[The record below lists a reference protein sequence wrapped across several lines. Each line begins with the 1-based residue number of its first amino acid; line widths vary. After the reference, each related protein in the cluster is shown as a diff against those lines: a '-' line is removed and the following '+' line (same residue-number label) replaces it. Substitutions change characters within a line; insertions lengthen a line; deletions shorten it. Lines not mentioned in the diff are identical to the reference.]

1 MEILLELLAAD
12 LERDG
17 WCRFASNS
25 ECEAAIAL
33 AADRAVKF
41 LGRPAAGR
49 AGATCETIIPSARSD
64 AHPRSQSAAYGLDAI
79 PLHTELSH
87 RLAPCR
93 YLVLGCID
101 PGRSCSATTTLDW
114 RMLGLSP
121 NEMALLKSAPLLI
134 RNGRKSFYSTAIPR
148 DERFLRYDSQCVE
161 GVDARGHAALETIRV
176 RLSSVPP
183 VAHPLQ
189 RGDILVI
196 DNWRTLHGR
205 EAVPEQSGRRLV
217 RRLVDA

>member
-1 MEILLELLAAD
+1 MELLATD
-12 LERDG
+12 LERNG
-17 WCRFASNS
+17 WCRFASKS
-25 ECEAAIAL
+25 ECDAAIAL
-33 AADRAVKF
+33 AADRAVEL

-49 AGATCETIIPSARSD
+49 AGATCETIVPRVRSD
-64 AHPRSQSAAYGLDAI
+64 AHPRSQSAAHGLDAI
-79 PLHTELSH
+79 PLHAELSH

-93 YLVLGCID
+93 YVVLGCLD
-101 PGRSCSATTTLDW
+101 PGRSGSATTTLEW
-114 RMLGLSP
+114 RKLGLTP

-148 DERFLRYDSQCVE
+148 DGRFLRYDRECVE
-161 GVDARGHAALETIRV
+161 AVDARGRAALDLIRA
-176 RLSSVPP
+176 RLSSVGP

-205 EAVPEQSGRRLV
+205 EAVTEQSGRRLV

>member
-1 MEILLELLAAD
+1 MELLAPE

-17 WCRFASNS
+17 WCRFASDS

-33 AADRAVKF
+33 AVDRAVKF

-49 AGATCETIIPSARSD
+49 AGATCETIVPTVRSD
-64 AHPRSQSAAYGLDAI
+64 AYSRSQSAAYGLEAI
-79 PLHTELSH
+79 PLHAELSH
-87 RLAPCR
+87 RLTPCR
-93 YLVLGCID
+93 YVVLGCID
-101 PGRSCSATTTLDW
+101 PGRSCVATTTLEW
-114 RMLGLSP
+114 RMLGLTP
-121 NEMALLKSAPLLI
+121 NEVALLKSAPLLI
-134 RNGRKSFYSTAIPR
+134 RNGRKSFYSTAVPR

-161 GVDARGHAALETIRV
+161 AVDARGHAALETIRV
-176 RLSSVPP
+176 RLSSVRP